1 MAASTL
7 LEASEAARPLPAP
20 SKGTMR
26 PQGCLSAG
34 GLLVGTVPL
43 LSRLAWGCWL
53 GSHAEVSVTASH
65 LGTSSAD
72 AAGGWSFI
80 VNLHFWLAH
89 SYGTSKEP
97 ASPRA
102 ASLLQ
107 ARSGKRKEVQGL
119 QSAMVSPGFYQ
130 ELAFQTSRVLSLHRS
145 ASWSEQQRALL
156 PLTAQ
161 RPSLPF
167 HIWKWAL
174 PLL

>member
-1 MAASTL
+1 MAASTR

-34 GLLVGTVPL
+34 GLLVGTLPL

-53 GSHAEVSVTASH
+53 GSHTEVSATTSH

-80 VNLHFWLAH
+80 ANPHFWLAH
-89 SYGTSKEP
+89 SYRTSKEP

-107 ARSGKRKEVQGL
+107 AHSGKRKECEASSMPRWAKVFTRNL
-119 QSAMVSPGFYQ
+119 
-130 ELAFQTSRVLSLHRS
+130 LSRPFGSFPSIAVLSDPGSRGRCFL
-145 ASWSEQQRALL
+145 
-156 PLTAQ
+156 
-161 RPSLPF
+161 
-167 HIWKWAL
+167 
-174 PLL
+174 

>member
-26 PQGCLSAG
+26 PQGCLSAR
-34 GLLVGTVPL
+34 GLLVGTLPL
-43 LSRLAWGCWL
+43 LSRLAWDCWL
-53 GSHAEVSVTASH
+53 GSHAEVSATASH

-80 VNLHFWLAH
+80 ANPHFWLAR
-89 SYGTSKEP
+89 SYRTSKEP

-107 ARSGKRKEVQGL
+107 ARSGKKKEVQGL
-119 QSAMVSPGFYQ
+119 QHATVSQGFNQ
-130 ELAFQTSRVLSLHRS
+130 ELAFQTPRVLSLHRG
-145 ASWSEQQRALL
+145 AV
-156 PLTAQ
+156 
-161 RPSLPF
+161 
-167 HIWKWAL
+167 
-174 PLL
+174 